1 VDAAALNKW
10 LFNTD
15 TVDKV
20 LAHLMTKGQKVAGGD
35 RLGKTIVFAKNND
48 HAEFIAERFNVN
60 YPHHK
65 GQFARVVTYKTEY
78 AQSLIDDF
86 SIKDKAPH
94 IAMSV
99 DMLDTGID
107 VPEVVNLVF
116 FKVVRSR
123 PSSGRWW
130 GAAPACARTCSH
142 RARTSSSSTFST
154 TARTW
159 SSSARTRTPPTAVG
173 GEAWSTRLFKARL
186 EMIAELDRKVTTGSR
201 DRQSREPARTGRSP
215 ATRGSCA
222 QTAAIC
228 TRW

>member
-48 HAEFIAERFNVN
+48 HADFIADRFNVN
-60 YPHHK
+60 YPQYK

-86 SIKDKAPH
+86 SAKDKAPH

-116 FKVVRSR
+116 FKVVRSKTKFWQML
-123 PSSGRWW
+123 GR
-130 GAAPACARTCSH
+130 GTRLCKDLFAPGETR
-142 RARTSSSSTFST
+142 RTSTSST

-159 SSSARTRTPPTAVG
+159 SSSARTRHLG
-173 GEAWSTRLFKARL
+173 GL
-186 EMIAELDRKVTTGSR
+186 G
-201 DRQSREPARTGRSP
+201 
-215 ATRGSCA
+215 
-222 QTAAIC
+222 
-228 TRW
+228 